1 MPLTDKS
8 IWAVSVLVVALLCF
22 LDMSTRLSQQVTNE
36 EKVFKLNDDLNTRQ
50 SSFDSTKAAMIMA
63 LFDSYDVVEKITA
76 SVLPPPTKPVK
87 KGLSAEEQNNQ
98 QGKLNKFYVGDYTY
112 TLLGLFKDT
121 ERFAV
126 LAQENINSSIVKEIR
141 VTLAHDLMPYKVSK
155 INESVVE
162 FTLVSAQKTVVLSL
176 F

>member
-76 SVLPPPTKPVK
+76 SVFAPPTKPDK
-87 KGLSAEEQNNQ
+87 KGLSEE
-98 QGKLNKFYVGDYTY
+98 
-112 TLLGLFKDT
+112 
-121 ERFAV
+121 R
-126 LAQENINSSIVKEIR
+126 
-141 VTLAHDLMPYKVSK
+141 
-155 INESVVE
+155 
-162 FTLVSAQKTVVLSL
+162 
-176 F
+176 